1 VPEPLM
7 AAEGAR
13 IMDLRD
19 PRKKMSKSTRSP
31 GGLIRL
37 IDSPEEIHSKIASAT
52 TDSGHEIRT
61 SPDRPGI
68 NNLIA
73 IYALVSSVGP
83 EHIGNIFSR
92 KTAVAVRCAHHRNL
106 HALVGQT
113 GHSCCPFS
121 LDRSP
126 SFEFETEFE
135 KETNCLSE
143 VFDNDPYVVHPF
155 ERHVPSL

>member
-1 VPEPLM
+1 M

-19 PRKKMSKSTRSP
+19 PRKKMSKSTKSP

-73 IYALVSSVGP
+73 IYALVSSVVPNTSETYFP
-83 EHIGNIFSR
+83 ERPMRIS
-92 KTAVAVRCAHHRNL
+92 K
-106 HALVGQT
+106 
-113 GHSCCPFS
+113 PP
-121 LDRSP
+121 SP
-126 SFEFETEFE
+126 
-135 KETNCLSE
+135 TN
-143 VFDNDPYVVHPF
+143 
-155 ERHVPSL
+155 